1 MKTTAK
7 MMKTGSGV
15 GGVSVA
21 HEGIEYGQEGDQR
34 KVWLPEVHP
43 HHFIVRAEATHHS
56 EFGEVTALATAVC
69 AEGWRMSIVEPR
81 GGVFRSSHS
90 GLDLHAYA
98 AFDDSVGA
106 CAILR
111 EARLLLDSRLE
122 QRLSGVALSDV
133 TPYVVLVNGL
143 DEFFEELNTRK
154 NSAYSAVEA
163 AQVRNDWDS
172 IARRG
177 GAASVHLLATGSAKN
192 LFSQAAFADF
202 DREAVF
208 AKIGDGA

>member
-1 MKTTAK
+1 M
-7 MMKTGSGV
+7 
-15 GGVSVA
+15 A

-69 AEGWRMSIVEPR
+69 AEGWRMSIVEPARR
-81 GGVFRSSHS
+81 GIPKQSQRASIFMHTT
-90 GLDLHAYA
+90 